1 MIEFDRS
8 HWALILGGSS
18 GFGLATALK
27 LARHG
32 MNIMVVHRD
41 RRGAMPRIEPSFDRI
56 RASGV
61 AFQALNLDAL
71 TGEGRARVLAALAE
85 AMGERGR
92 VRLLL
97 HSIAFGNLKLIAP
110 EKPDSGTADATTADA
125 RTADAASRLA
135 EELGVS
141 AEAVRSAVARL
152 VEHGVPELHTLQ
164 QVAYGDAM
172 LDEEDMARTIHAM
185 GTSLMAWVQDLH
197 RLGLFADDARVLGL
211 TSEGNTTAWKG
222 YAAVAAAKAVLES
235 ISRAIAVEYAPY
247 GIRSNIVQAGITPTP
262 ALALI
267 PGSSRMQAG
276 AECRNPFKRTTTPE
290 AVADFIAL
298 LCMDEA
304 AWVNGALIRVDG
316 GEHIASF

>member
-41 RRGAMPRIEPSFDRI
+41 RRGAMSRIEPSFDLV
-56 RASGV
+56 RATGV
-61 AFQALNLDAL
+61 RFQALNLDAL
-71 TGEGRARVLAALAE
+71 TGEGRARVLTALGE
-85 AMGERGR
+85 VMGERGR

-110 EKPDSGTADATTADA
+110 EKPAAS
-125 RTADAASRLA
+125 TADAASRLA

-141 AEAVRSAVARL
+141 AEAVRTAVTRL
-152 VEHGVPELHTLQ
+152 VERGVPALHTLQ
-164 QVAYGDAM
+164 TVAYGDAM

-185 GTSLMAWVQDLH
+185 GTSIMSWVQDLH

-222 YAAVAAAKAVLES
+222 YAAVAAAKSALES

-267 PGSSRMQAG
+267 PGSSRMQAV
-276 AECRNPFKRTTTPE
+276 AERRNPFKRTTTPE